1 MLLKAVKAFHTLAW
15 FTIEACMLYVIYAGI
30 RGQSDRRAGLA
41 ATVVA
46 LETLVFA
53 ANGFHCPLTAVARNL
68 GDSTG
73 SVTDIY
79 LPRWL
84 ARNLPAIHVP
94 LIIIAGVLHWRN
106 LLTTRRHYEESVRAP
121 QRDRF
126 TAECSAPP
134 HRPRCPP
141 AQRARQQKHVKRIG
155 VMHAEQ
161 TGVPCHCRRRRFPS
175 IN

>member
-1 MLLKAVKAFHTLAW
+1 LKNAEVCSALNAAKTEDVGDLSSHVDPDGEHPTLVFLSARPHHERMKEHGALLKAVKMFHTLAW
-15 FTIEACMLYVIYAGI
+15 FTIEACMLYVLYSGL

-41 ATVVA
+41 ASVVA

-79 LPRWL
+79 LPQWL

-94 LIIIAGVLHWRN
+94 LIAIAIALHWRN
-106 LLTTRRHYEESVRAP
+106 LSTMRR
-121 QRDRF
+121 
-126 TAECSAPP
+126 
-134 HRPRCPP
+134 
-141 AQRARQQKHVKRIG
+141 G
-155 VMHAEQ
+155 
-161 TGVPCHCRRRRFPS
+161 
-175 IN
+175 